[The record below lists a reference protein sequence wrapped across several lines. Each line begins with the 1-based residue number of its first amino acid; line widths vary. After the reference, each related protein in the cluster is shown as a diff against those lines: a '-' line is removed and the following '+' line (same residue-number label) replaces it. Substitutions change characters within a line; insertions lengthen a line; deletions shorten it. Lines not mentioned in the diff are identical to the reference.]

1 MPSPTPYNEHGHDHE
16 VVPFAE
22 TNFRGKTQRFGIKT
36 DDRRRHMYLIGK
48 TGMGKTSVLEQLI
61 YHDIQAGHGVAYLD
75 PHGDTADRLLD
86 YIPSHRVNDVVYFN
100 PADLDWPIAFNVL
113 ESFDEAQK
121 HLVASGL
128 IGIFKKIWADSW
140 GPRLE
145 YVLRN
150 AILALMD
157 YPGTTLLGIMRILVD
172 KDYRRK
178 VIAMVQDP
186 VVKSFWVD
194 EYARYPDKFQT
205 EAIAPIQNKVG
216 QFLSSPLVRNIV
228 GQVKSTIRLR
238 DIMDNRKILIM
249 NLAKGGVGEDN
260 SALLG
265 SMMVTK
271 IYLAAMERVN
281 IPEEERQD
289 FYLYVD
295 EFQNFATDA
304 FADILSEARKY
315 RLNLI
320 IAHQYVGQLM
330 TETSTRVRDAVFGN
344 VGTLVVLRVG
354 AQDAE
359 FLEPE
364 FTPIFELE
372 DLVNIPKWA
381 MYLKL
386 MINGISSDPFSAN
399 TMLPI
404 QLQYQ
409 KTGNREKVLRISR
422 ERFATPRK
430 EIENK
435 IAKWTGMLPSE
446 EGEAEDTGERE
457 EAEWTAARAKAK
469 EYTKDIPKH
478 REGES
483 GGWMRDAARA
493 KAGAAGGE
501 EGGGGKKRP
510 EPRIVECA
518 SCGGGATVFFQPRPG
533 QKVLCENCMRGEKE
547 KKKMAEVEA
556 AKRAPRMATP
566 APQSP
571 GEVGDRTDT
580 GARQD
585 GAPQKTEERRTSE
598 QRAPERRDVRGTV
611 KREGNERPPRREG
624 RGGGGAPQQ
633 GRGERGP
640 RREGGGERG
649 GGRGPQRGRDDRAPQ
664 RDQRPPR
671 REPPP
676 KPQPSAMDEGTPV
689 VRGGSGGGKELSL
702 GDLLGTSKSPPP
714 PRREDEQ
721 EGEE

>member
-1 MPSPTPYNEHGHDHE
+1 MPPLSPYNHDHDNE
-16 VVPFAE
+16 VAPFAQ

-61 YHDIQAGHGVAYLD
+61 YHDIQAGHGVAYID
-75 PHGDTADRLLD
+75 PHGDTADLLLD
-86 YIPSHRVNDVVYFN
+86 YIPPHRINDVVYFN
-100 PADLDWPIAFNVL
+100 PSDLDWPVAFNVL
-113 ESFDEAQK
+113 ESQSETQK

-172 KDYRRK
+172 KEYRRK
-178 VIAMVQDP
+178 VVAMVHDP

-228 GQVKSTIRLR
+228 GQTKSTILLR

-265 SMMVTK
+265 AMMVTK
-271 IYLAAMERVN
+271 IYLTAMERVDM
-281 IPEEERQD
+281 PENLRQD

-295 EFQNFATDA
+295 EFQNFATDS

-330 TETSTRVRDAVFGN
+330 TETSTRVRDSVFGN
-344 VGTLVVLRVG
+344 VGTIVALRVG

-364 FTPIFELE
+364 FTPVFELE
-372 DLVNIPKWA
+372 DLVNIPKWS

-386 MINGISSDPFSAN
+386 MISGISSEPFSAN

-404 QLQYQ
+404 AMQYP
-409 KTGNREKVLRISR
+409 KTGNREKVIRVSR
-422 ERFATPRK
+422 ERCATPRA
-430 EIENK
+430 EIEMK
-435 IAKWTGMLPSE
+435 IAKWTGMLKETSE
-446 EGEAEDTGERE
+446 D
-457 EAEWTAARAKAK
+457 AADDDAVSGDARVARDRAK
-469 EYTKDIPKH
+469 EITKDIPKH
-478 REGES
+478 TEGEG
-483 GGWMRDAARA
+483 GGWMREAARA
-493 KAGAAGGE
+493 KSASVGA
-501 EGGGGKKRP
+501 EGGAKRP
-510 EPRIVECA
+510 APRIVECA

-533 QKVLCENCMRGEKE
+533 QKVLCENCLRAEKE
-547 KKKMAEVEA
+547 KKKMAELEA
-556 AKRAPRMATP
+556 TRRSKRPAADGAGAKRPESGVRREAPKARSPRPPSAP
-566 APQSP
+566 AR
-571 GEVGDRTDT
+571 GGTRA
-580 GARQD
+580 GA
-585 GAPQKTEERRTSE
+585 GS
-598 QRAPERRDVRGTV
+598 RDA
-611 KREGNERPPRREG
+611 RPPRRDPQPRPAPSTMDDG
-624 RGGGGAPQQ
+624 APITRGGA
-633 GRGERGP
+633 
-640 RREGGGERG
+640 
-649 GGRGPQRGRDDRAPQ
+649 
-664 RDQRPPR
+664 
-671 REPPP
+671 
-676 KPQPSAMDEGTPV
+676 S
-689 VRGGSGGGKELSL
+689 SGKELSL
-702 GDLLGTSKSPPP
+702 GDLLSDTPK
-714 PRREDEQ
+714 RDE
-721 EGEE
+721 EKEE